1 MEWFTDDKINISQWL
16 NDSRDS
22 ISSLRC
28 SRNASNIIHTHSI
41 AISNIF
47 PLGLFVESMVNW
59 FFCVFHIFM
68 SLFTLLSSPN
78 SQLIVEKSLH
88 SRLNAL
94 AMLRFDF
101 DRAVFH
107 IYDAIAHKGISLLRR
122 VRGKWGKSFFS
133 ACDFSSDSFFSF
145 YSAIP
150 RESAEFMI
158 LNFWCNGFFFNV
170 NVWENFINL
179 IFLLYSYG
187 FKWALWLKSD
197 KGLQVWEV
205 YWRNS
210 RVNHWVHSPT

>member
-1 MEWFTDDKINISQWL
+1 MEWFTDDKINISHWL
-16 NDSRDS
+16 NGSRDS

-28 SRNASNIIHTHSI
+28 PQNASHIIHTHSI

-68 SLFTLLSSPN
+68 RLFTLLSSPD
-78 SQLIVEKSLH
+78 SLLIVEKSLH

-133 ACDFSSDSFFSF
+133 ACDFSSDSFFRF
-145 YSAIP
+145 IQQF
-150 RESAEFMI
+150 RENV
-158 LNFWCNGFFFNV
+158 LNLWFWIFGVTDFLSHDEIWLIC
-170 NVWENFINL
+170 
-179 IFLLYSYG
+179 IFLVFYG
-187 FKWALWLKSD
+187 F
-197 KGLQVWEV
+197 
-205 YWRNS
+205 
-210 RVNHWVHSPT
+210 